1 MKDFKDLSGDYN
13 KAQQERKVQA
23 ILGTLDIKNKTVL
36 DIFCGDASYFKYF
49 ENYIGV
55 DDSPENIML
64 SGADVILASPKALPF
79 SDKNF
84 DVVMC
89 ISSAHS
95 FPDYKK
101 VLSEMKRVSKE
112 HVIITVLKKA
122 KNYKEVSTFIEE
134 NFEIRKIL
142 EEQKDLIFICT

>member
-1 MKDFKDLSGDYN
+1 MEKHIDLSGDYN
-13 KAQQERKVQA
+13 KAQQERKARA
-23 ILGTLDIKNKTVL
+23 IIEALDLKDRTVL
-36 DIFCGDASYFKYF
+36 DVGCKDASYHNLF
-49 ENYIGV
+49 EYYMGV

-64 SGADVILASPKALPF
+64 SGADVTLASPKALPF

-89 ISSAHS
+89 ICSIHLLS
-95 FPDYKK
+95 DYKK
-101 VLSEMKRVSKE
+101 VISEMKRVSKE
-112 HVIITVLKKA
+112 YVVITMLKKA